1 MNVFKSLMNDR
12 VTLVKKDGKRFEDLP
27 ALVQT
32 GLILTDN
39 PEIPIEDGDTFERKL
54 PSGIVEVFVVLD
66 AGFRQK
72 LPGVHAGYQS
82 KVEKSTARAK
92 PPTTQH
98 VVYNLI
104 GPNTRVNIQSKDSST
119 NILNVEPADLFQN
132 LRTTLGDSISDSELV
147 ARLVGHVDRME
158 TAAGTK
164 DFSDRYKE
172 FIGSAAQHITLVGP
186 FLPALTQFLV

>member
-32 GLILTDN
+32 GLILTTTRKSRLRMGTRLN
-39 PEIPIEDGDTFERKL
+39 EKL

-132 LRTTLGDSISDSELV
+132 LGPLSAIRSPIRNWLLGSSGTWTGWKPPLEPKIFLTGTRNSSE
-147 ARLVGHVDRME
+147 
-158 TAAGTK
+158 
-164 DFSDRYKE
+164 
-172 FIGSAAQHITLVGP
+172 SAAQHITLVGP